1 MFSRFDT
8 IPACDGQTD
17 TVTIAVHISDDNI
30 SVDLVTI
37 LAYWYSH
44 QQVCVR
50 WKSVLSGSFLL
61 GNSTRQGGVL
71 SPFLFSR
78 YIREL
83 VSRVTSSKIGC
94 NIGGLFYNL
103 LAYADDMVLLAPS
116 WYALQQ
122 LIDLLSALA
131 ADIDMSCNTLKTVCM
146 IFNPICKRKIVPC
159 VFPPLTLNG
168 ACLNY
173 VSEFKYLGH
182 VINNKLSDDEDVKR
196 EIRSLF
202 VRTNILLRR
211 FGKCSVSVKL
221 TLFRAYCLC
230 FYDIGLWTSYS
241 ATVFKRMEACYNK
254 CIKSF
259 FKYRRYDSVTEMLQ
273 ELGLS
278 SFRVLYNGYVSKF
291 NLRWQAS
298 SNDVVRHFI
307 TTRRPSLGF

>member
-1 MFSRFDT
+1 MHDTCMIQCMTGNMNDPNNYRAIALSNTVSKILESIFLQQVNTTSASDMYQFGFKAGLCTKMLKDVVKYYTDSGSHIFACFIDFSKAFDKINYWKLFT
-8 IPACDGQTD
+8 KLL
-17 TVTIAVHISDDNI
+17 DDDI

-61 GNSTRQGGVL
+61 GNGTRRGGVL

-83 VSRVTSSKIGC
+83 VSGVTSSMIGC
-94 NIGGLFYNL
+94 NIGGLFYNI

-146 IFNPICKRKIVPC
+146 IFNPICKRKIVSC
-159 VFPPLTLNG
+159 VFPSLTLNG
-168 ACLNY
+168 VCLNY

-202 VRTNILLRR
+202 VGTN
-211 FGKCSVSVKL
+211 KKL
-221 TLFRAYCLC
+221 
-230 FYDIGLWTSYS
+230 S
-241 ATVFKRMEACYNK
+241 
-254 CIKSF
+254 
-259 FKYRRYDSVTEMLQ
+259 
-273 ELGLS
+273 
-278 SFRVLYNGYVSKF
+278 
-291 NLRWQAS
+291 
-298 SNDVVRHFI
+298 
-307 TTRRPSLGF
+307 